1 MAKDIKSNPEYQR
14 AISQVALRKKYPQMF
29 SASGELK
36 KKYGGT
42 SIDDNKEAIKKEIVK
57 RKAKRN
63 LRETAIEKRT
73 GLSES
78 ELRKYR

>member
-14 AISQVALRKKYPQMF
+14 ALSQVALRKKYPQMF

-42 SIDDNKEAIKKEIVK
+42 SIDDNKKAIKEELAK
-57 RKAKRN
+57 RKPKRN
-63 LRETAIEKRT
+63 LREAAIEKQT
-73 GLSES
+73 GLPEKNLKR
-78 ELRKYR
+78 LR